1 MNQSKKPAGSKELI
15 FLMALLMSLV
25 ALTIDVMLPALD
37 QIDSSLGVVDPN
49 DNQLVISTIFL
60 GMAFGLMFYGPVSD
74 SFGRKNA
81 IYLGIAIFLIVRPDF
96 TLFR

>member
-1 MNQSKKPAGSKELI
+1 
-15 FLMALLMSLV
+15 MALLMSLV